1 MKKSFWIAWG
11 MLVFLML
18 FNSNSYAQ
26 NVGQASGSGN
36 VLGLKVPKVEKFV
49 RVTKEEGADM
59 VKAPNEKKLSPA
71 VVKTEGRYKGL
82 VIDVG
87 SDEEWGE
94 EWLDVGV
101 LADGMIVSPE
111 SYVVVLVHDYE
122 MGDVKEM
129 KCVFD
134 KKTSNVVMR
143 YPDSMYMEN
152 EDGMGRWFDPAKLT
166 DAQIEQMLQTLS
178 LKKRARRVRCDCL
191 IPEGNG
197 ERNVYYLKY

>member
-1 MKKSFWIAWG
+1 MSFQP
-11 MLVFLML
+11 L
-18 FNSNSYAQ
+18 
-26 NVGQASGSGN
+26 
-36 VLGLKVPKVEKFV
+36 
-49 RVTKEEGADM
+49 TADM
-59 VKAPNEKKLSPA
+59 VKAPNEKKLSPT
-71 VVKTEGRYKGL
+71 VVKTESRYKGL

-94 EWLDVGV
+94 DWLDVGV

-134 KKTSNVVMR
+134 KKTGNVVMR

-152 EDGMGRWFDPAKLT
+152 EDGKGRWFDPAKLT

>member
-1 MKKSFWIAWG
+1 MENEWRKVKTSFSSPSFWQIEEKVFTLQRKFEIRKMKK
-11 MLVFLML
+11 
-18 FNSNSYAQ
+18 NE
-26 NVGQASGSGN
+26 
-36 VLGLKVPKVEKFV
+36 EKF
-49 RVTKEEGADM
+49 
-59 VKAPNEKKLSPA
+59 
-71 VVKTEGRYKGL
+71 
-82 VIDVG
+82 
-87 SDEEWGE
+87 
-94 EWLDVGV
+94 LDSMGN
-101 LADGMIVSPE
+101 AGIPDA
-111 SYVVVLVHDYE
+111 VHDYE